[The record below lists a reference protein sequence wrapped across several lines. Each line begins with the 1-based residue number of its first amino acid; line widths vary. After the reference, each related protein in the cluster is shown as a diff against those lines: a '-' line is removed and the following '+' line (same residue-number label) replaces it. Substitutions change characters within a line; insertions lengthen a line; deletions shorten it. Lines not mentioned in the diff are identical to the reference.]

1 MTTYDY
7 IEVMKTVKIAD
18 LKSHLSA
25 YLKEVRSGHEL
36 IVADRDTPVARIS
49 PIPREREKLQVRK
62 ALRPWA
68 TVRDIKGVKLAKPV
82 DPLDALLEERSRG

>member
-1 MTTYDY
+1 
-7 IEVMKTVKIAD
+7 MKTVKIAD

-49 PIPREREKLQVRK
+49 PIPRQKERLQVRK
-62 ALRPWA
+62 ATRPWSEFA
-68 TVRDIKGVKLAKPV
+68 SLRGVTLEKPV